1 MDDILKSVPSLP
13 KAVSLIKNVRC
24 ICTAGGFKLTE
35 FSNSKEVLLSVP
47 EADRRQSIN
56 KKELLKSDL
65 GNERALGVL

>member
-1 MDDILKSVPSLP
+1 MSGVYALLVDLNL
-13 KAVSLIKNVRC
+13 L
-24 ICTAGGFKLTE
+24 
-35 FSNSKEVLLSVP
+35 NSKEVLLSVP